1 MKPLDVSQLL
11 RQHQSQVPEMN
22 RSAVDRVYE
31 DLHRRIVSLELPPD
45 ATLTRAQLCEDY
57 RVSQTPV
64 REALQRL
71 EQAGLVKIYPQ
82 SRTVVSRIDVTQ
94 LNETQFLREALET
107 EVIRRLSQLQD
118 EDLVARLSA
127 LVDMQEL
134 LANDTSQLGDFY
146 RLDEL
151 FHEQMFSAA
160 GQLGLY
166 WLVQS
171 KSGHMARLRHLDLP
185 SEGKMR
191 DVIDDHRRIVGAIAS
206 GVPEQATEA
215 MRHHL
220 EGTLSRYQR
229 LRGAYP
235 EYFAD

>member
-11 RQHQSQVPEMN
+11 RQHQSPVTEMA

-45 ATLTRAQLCEDY
+45 ATLTRAQLCENY

-71 EQAGLVKIYPQ
+71 EQDGLVKIYPQ
-82 SRTVVSRIDVTQ
+82 SRTVVSRIEVGQ

-107 EVIRRLSQLQD
+107 EVIRRLSQQQD
-118 EDLVARLSA
+118 EELVSRLSA
-127 LVDMQEL
+127 LVDMQERL
-134 LANDTSQLGDFY
+134 TENATQITAFY

-151 FHEQMFSAA
+151 FHEQMFVAA
-160 GQLGLY
+160 GQVGLHR
-166 WLVQS
+166 LVQG

-191 DVIDDHRRIVGAIAS
+191 AVIDDHRRIVDAIAS
-206 GVPEQATEA
+206 GVPEQASEA

-220 EGTLSRYQR
+220 EGTLSRFQH
-229 LRGAYP
+229 LRTAYP
-235 EYFAD
+235 DYFAD